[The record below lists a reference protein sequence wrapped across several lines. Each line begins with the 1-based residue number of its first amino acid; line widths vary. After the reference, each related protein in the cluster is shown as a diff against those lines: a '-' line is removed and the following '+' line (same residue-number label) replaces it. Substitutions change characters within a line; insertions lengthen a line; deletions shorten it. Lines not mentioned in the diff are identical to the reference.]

1 MSVNGVTIMSSYS
14 SLDHGPGFPVHFLPS
29 IQQSIKEDPLLMGLN
44 YQQDEY
50 CRGMD
55 SLQNNENYKDYY
67 YYVL

>member
-1 MSVNGVTIMSSYS
+1 
-14 SLDHGPGFPVHFLPS
+14 
-29 IQQSIKEDPLLMGLN
+29 MGLN